1 MELELSVFDLGDDEF
16 TGVWTAIKLAGE
28 LEEILEL

>member
-1 MELELSVFDLGDDEF
+1 MELELLVFDLGDDEF
-16 TGVWTAIKLAGE
+16 MGVWTAIKLVGE